1 MRDQLHILK
10 RTAGV
15 VVAMALLV
23 LGAIAFSATPA
34 NASAACRLSDYRNAD
49 GTLDTTSYLACVA
62 AENGT
67 NGTVGS
73 TTTSGTLPT
82 TGSDSGQ
89 MLGLAAVLIVLGVGA
104 TVGARKFRTASDM
117 DV

>member
-1 MRDQLHILK
+1 M
-10 RTAGV
+10 AMV
-15 VVAMALLV
+15 VLA
-23 LGAIAFSATPA
+23 LGAIAFSASPA
-34 NASAACRLSDYRNAD
+34 NASAACRLSDFRNAD

-67 NGTVGS
+67 SGGA
-73 TTTSGTLPT
+73 TTSTGTLPT

-104 TVGARKFRTASDM
+104 TAGARKFRSAADGI
-117 DV
+117 D

>member
-1 MRDQLHILK
+1 M
-10 RTAGV
+10 
-15 VVAMALLV
+15 AMAVLA

-34 NASAACRLSDYRNAD
+34 NASAACRLSDFRNAD

-67 NGTVGS
+67 AGGGA
-73 TTTSGTLPT
+73 TTTTGTLPT

-104 TVGARKFRTASDM
+104 TAGARKFRTNTDPLS
-117 DV
+117 

>member
-1 MRDQLHILK
+1 M
-10 RTAGV
+10 
-15 VVAMALLV
+15 AMAFLA
-23 LGAIAFSATPA
+23 LGAMAFTAAPA
-34 NASAACRLSDYRNAD
+34 GASAACRISDYRNAD

-62 AENGT
+62 AENGR
-67 NGTVGS
+67 NGGGA

-104 TVGARKFRTASDM
+104 TVGARKFRSASDGV
-117 DV
+117 D